1 VGRFGPVTSRGAKP
15 HDATWPAEHGLL
27 DWIPD
32 GVVVTDRA
40 GRIVFANPQAER
52 LTGFSQRDLLG
63 RGVEELVP
71 ERLGAVHKRHR
82 ERYQAAG
89 SGAGSKGRTEGDFRV
104 RRKDGT
110 EFSAEI
116 ALGPI
121 ETPSGPQTVALI
133 RDISE
138 RVRFETLLEHR
149 ALHDP
154 LTDLANRSLFFD
166 RLNQSLQGARREGRK
181 VALVMLDLD
190 GFKAVNDSFGHP
202 VGDELLKQVA
212 QRLQDGLR
220 ATDTAARIG
229 GDEFAWILPRVA
241 GREAAQVMVR
251 KRLSKLRGIYSVRNE
266 SIEVGVSAGIALYPD
281 DGRDVNNLIRNADSA
296 MYSAKR
302 EGRDLVFH
310 LTPRARGRSARKR

>member
-1 VGRFGPVTSRGAKP
+1 LGATKRR
-15 HDATWPAEHGLL
+15 DAQWPAEHGLL

-32 GVVVTDRA
+32 GVVVTDKA

-52 LTGFSQRDLLG
+52 LTGFARRDLLG
-63 RGVEELVP
+63 RRVEELVP
-71 ERLGAVHKRHR
+71 ERLEAVHRWHR
-82 ERYQAAG
+82 QRDHAAG
-89 SGAGSKGRTEGDFRV
+89 GGARRMGRIEGDFRV

-116 ALGPI
+116 AIGPI
-121 ETPSGPQTVALI
+121 ETASGPQTVALI

-138 RVRFETLLEHR
+138 RVRFETLLEHQ

-154 LTDLANRSLFFD
+154 LTDLPNRSLFFD
-166 RLNQSLQGARREGRK
+166 RLNQSLQGARREGKR

-190 GFKAVNDSFGHP
+190 GFKPVNDAFGHP

-212 QRLQDGLR
+212 QRLQEGLR

-229 GDEFAWILPRVA
+229 GDEFALILPRVA
-241 GREAAQVMVR
+241 GRESAQSMVR
-251 KRLSKLRGIYSVRNE
+251 KRLDRLHGRYSVGNR

-281 DGRDVNNLIRNADSA
+281 DGRDTNMLMRNADSA

-302 EGRDLVFH
+302 EGRGLVFH
-310 LTPRARGRSARKR
+310 LKGARATARKRSGAT

>member
-1 VGRFGPVTSRGAKP
+1 VTARRAVRR
-15 HDATWPAEHGLL
+15 DARWPAEHGLL

-32 GVVVTDRA
+32 GVVVTDKA

-52 LTGFSQRDLLG
+52 MTGYMQKELLG
-63 RGVEELVP
+63 HQIEVLVP
-71 ERLGAVHKRHR
+71 RRFSFDHRRHR
-82 ERYQAAG
+82 KRYHEAG
-89 SGAGSKGRTEGDFRV
+89 GGPRAMGRAEGDFRV
-104 RRKDGT
+104 RRKDGS
-110 EFSAEI
+110 EFSADI

-133 RDISE
+133 RDISD
-138 RVRFETLLEHR
+138 RIRFEALLEHR

-166 RLNQSLQGARREGRK
+166 RLNQSLQGARREGKK

-190 GFKAVNDSFGHP
+190 GFKAVNDAFGHP

-212 QRLQDGLR
+212 QRLQEGLR

-251 KRLSKLRGIYSVRNE
+251 KRLSKLHGTYSVRNQTV
-266 SIEVGVSAGIALYPD
+266 EVGVSAGIALYPD
-281 DGRDVNNLIRNADSA
+281 DGRDVNTLMRNADSA

-302 EGRDLVFH
+302 EGRGLVFH
-310 LTPRARGRSARKR
+310 LTPAARGRSARAR

>member
-1 VGRFGPVTSRGAKP
+1 VTSRGAKP
-15 HDATWPAEHGLL
+15 HDPRWPAEHGLL
-27 DWIPD
+27 DWMPD
-32 GVVVTDRA
+32 GVVVTDMA

-63 RGVEELVP
+63 RRVEELVP

-82 ERYQAAG
+82 AAG
-89 SGAGSKGRTEGDFRV
+89 SGAKSKGRTEGDFRV

-166 RLNQSLQGARREGRK
+166 RLNQSLHGARREGKK

-212 QRLQDGLR
+212 LRLQEGLR

-229 GDEFAWILPRVA
+229 GDEFALILPRVT
-241 GREAAQVMVR
+241 GRESAGVMVR
-251 KRLSKLRGIYSVRNE
+251 KRLSRLHGTYSVGTRSVE
-266 SIEVGVSAGIALYPD
+266 IGVSAGTALYPD
-281 DGRDVNNLIRNADSA
+281 DGRDTNTLMRNADSA

-302 EGRDLVFH
+302 EGRRLVFH
-310 LTPRARGRSARKR
+310 LAGAHGAGRRR